1 MNRRQAKKKFK
12 KQYGLTP
19 EELATEILKALS
31 PEQMK
36 LLTDAVSRIVEA
48 ATEAIQKMTEI
59 LKNQGYI

>member
-12 KQYGLTP
+12 KQYGVTP
-19 EELATEILKALS
+19 EKLATEIVKALS

-36 LLTDAVSRIVEA
+36 RFTDAVSRIVEA
-48 ATEAIQKMTEI
+48 ATEAIRKMTEI

>member
-1 MNRRQAKKKFK
+1 MNRRHAKKRFK

-19 EELATEILKALS
+19 EKVATEILKSLS
-31 PEQMK
+31 QDQMK
-36 LLTDAVSRIVEA
+36 ILTDAVSRIVEA

>member
-1 MNRRQAKKKFK
+1 MNRRQAKKRFK

-19 EELATEILKALS
+19 EKVATEILKSLS
-31 PEQMK
+31 QDQMK
-36 LLTDAVSRIVEA
+36 ILTDAVSRIVEA